1 MKLIPFLNVNV
12 MNEMVISIYV
22 HMHICVLFI
31 WLLYYNIILW
41 NDVIA
46 MFFPFLS
53 QLVDFYNAIFYY
65 KNKLRNLKMLN
76 GYVF

>member
-31 WLLYYNIILW
+31 WLLYYNLILW

-46 MFFPFLS
+46 MFFTFLS